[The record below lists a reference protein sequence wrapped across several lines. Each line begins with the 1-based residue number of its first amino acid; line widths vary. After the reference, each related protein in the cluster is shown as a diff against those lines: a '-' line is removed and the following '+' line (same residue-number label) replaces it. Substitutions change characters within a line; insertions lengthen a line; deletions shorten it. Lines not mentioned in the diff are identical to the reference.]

1 MVTGCSQNQENYSN
15 KIENYAIKEIFQL
28 SSDLFC
34 LIDGEGYLIEANPA
48 WLTVLGWNA
57 EEVIGKKWADFIYPE
72 ETKNYFNTDKKY
84 LEIQFL
90 QKNHNYCWIEWNI
103 IKLPNSLICAIG
115 RNITKY
121 QEEVKGLEKQLNS
134 MYQLLDQIPAF
145 IYLQPKDYTV
155 GFYNQSFRE
164 IFGEPKKRN
173 CYQVIAGLDEPCH
186 SCLTFRVFDT
196 NKSQI
201 WEWLDSKTGKT
212 YQIYDYPFISVNGE
226 QMVLEMGLDITAVK
240 LAENSLRQEIKE
252 KQKIEEALRKSEQEL
267 TVKNQKLE
275 QTLLELKNTQSQL
288 IHTEKMSSLGNLV
301 AGVAHEINN
310 PVNFI
315 YGNIGPSVEYAHDLL
330 NLLKCYQIEYP
341 HPTEK
346 IQEQLDIMDLDF
358 LVDDLPKLLESMK
371 VGAQRIREIVRS
383 LRTFSRLDEA
393 EIKQV
398 DIHEGI
404 ESTLMILQHR
414 IKSRKEKQGIKVIK
428 EYGQLPLIECYAG
441 QLNQVFMNLLSN
453 AFDALE
459 EKNTKNKASYN
470 SQISLSTITIR
481 TDLFEDNSIT
491 IHIKDDG
498 LGISQEVIN
507 RIFEPFFTTKPIGQ
521 GTGLGLS
528 ISYQIIVEKHQG
540 RLECISSPGE
550 GTEFIIYLP
559 IFSNKYKANG

>member
-1 MVTGCSQNQENYSN
+1 VTGCSQNQENYSQ
-15 KIENYAIKEIFQL
+15 KVENYPITEIFQL

-48 WLTVLGWNA
+48 WLTVLGWNT
-57 EEVIGKKWADFIYPE
+57 EEVIGKKWADFIYPK
-72 ETKNYFNTDKKY
+72 ETKNSLNTDKKY

-90 QKNHNYCWIEWNI
+90 QNNHNYCWIEWNI

-115 RNITKY
+115 RNTNKY
-121 QEEVKGLEKQLNS
+121 QEEIQGLKKELHS
-134 MYQLLDQIPAF
+134 MYQLLDKIPAF
-145 IYLQPKDYTV
+145 LYLQPKDYSV

-164 IFGEPKKRN
+164 IFGEPKDRK
-173 CYQVIAGLDEPCH
+173 CYQVIAGLDEPCP

-201 WEWLDSKTGKT
+201 WEWLHNKTGKT
-212 YQIYDYPFISVNGE
+212 YQIYNYPFISVNGE

-240 LAENSLRQEIKE
+240 QAENSLRQEIKE
-252 KQKIEEALRKSEQEL
+252 RQKIEEALRKSEQEL
-267 TVKNQKLE
+267 TIKNQALE
-275 QTLLELKNTQSQL
+275 KTLVELKNTQSQL

-330 NLLKCYQIEYP
+330 TLLKCYQIEYP

-358 LVDDLPKLLESMK
+358 LIDDLPKLLDSMK

-398 DIHEGI
+398 NIHEGI
-404 ESTLMILQHR
+404 DSTLMILQHR
-414 IKSRKEKQGIKVIK
+414 IKARKDKQGIKVIK
-428 EYGQLPLIECYAG
+428 EYGELPLIECYAG

-453 AFDALE
+453 AIDASE

-470 SQISLSTITIR
+470 SQISASTITIN
-481 TDLFEDNSIT
+481 THLFEDNWIC
-491 IHIKDDG
+491 IHIKDNA
-498 LGISQEVIN
+498 LGINQEVIN

-540 RLECISSPGE
+540 KLECISSDGQ

>member
-15 KIENYAIKEIFQL
+15 KIENYAITEIFQL

-34 LIDGEGYLIEANPA
+34 LIDREGYLIEANPS
-48 WLTVLGWNA
+48 WLTILGWNT
-57 EEVIGKKWADFIYPE
+57 EEVIGKKWTDFVHPE
-72 ETKNYFNTDKKY
+72 ETKNYLKTDKKY

-90 QKNHNYCWIEWNI
+90 QKNQNYRCIEWNI

-121 QEEVKGLEKQLNS
+121 QEEIQGLKKELNS
-134 MYQLLDQIPAF
+134 MYQLLDQITAF
-145 IYLQPKDYTV
+145 LYIQPKDYNV

-164 IFGEPKKRN
+164 IFGEPQERN
-173 CYQVIAGLDEPCH
+173 CYQVIAGLDEPCRN
-186 SCLTFRVFDT
+186 CLTFRVFDT

-240 LAENSLRQEIKE
+240 QAENSLRQEIKE
-252 KQKIEEALRKSEQEL
+252 KQKIEEALRKSKQEL

-393 EIKQV
+393 EIKLV

-404 ESTLMILQHR
+404 DSTLMILQHR
-414 IKSRKEKQGIKVIK
+414 IKSRKDKQVIKVIK
-428 EYGQLPLIECYAG
+428 EYDKLPLIECYAG

-470 SQISLSTITIR
+470 SQISTSTIIIR
-481 TDLFEDNSIT
+481 THLLEDNSIS

-498 LGISQEVIN
+498 LGISQDVIN

-540 RLECISSPGE
+540 KLECISTYGE